1 MELHARLL
9 LRCSCHTNLV
19 ESSDSSCRG
28 NANIASHCVITAS
41 MPVPRLRF
49 IEDGS
54 VEVAEEDGTQH
65 PLPALEGNSVAAELL
80 EG

>member
-19 ESSDSSCRG
+19 VSSDSSCRV
-28 NANIASHCVITAS
+28 NINIASHCVITAS
-41 MPVPRLRF
+41 MPVSRLRC

-54 VEVAEEDGTQH
+54 VEVAQASAC
-65 PLPALEGNSVAAELL
+65 PAT
-80 EG
+80 